1 MKLCSSCLKTLS
13 KKNDSKSVDRKADQH
28 FNEQDQTAAESEV
41 DQALEDTRCQSSLLT
56 SKNDSIAHSQLINFK
71 SQFYSF

>member
-1 MKLCSSCLKTLS
+1 MKLCSLCFKTLS
-13 KKNDSKSVDRKADQH
+13 KKNYSKYVNRKAYQH

-56 SKNDSIAHSQLINFK
+56 SKTGSIAHNQMLNFK
-71 SQFYSF
+71 NQFSSF